1 MRSVVKPF
9 RYDREFCGD
18 YVSSTVDEDYSPG
31 LDYWDRLVYT
41 AKVNDLYAL
50 CPQMVGEDAEYDNGD
65 GRLWK
70 YPDAIVLGYG
80 DDYEVMVNPVIVR
93 EGRIMDTKMEYSLL
107 DGKRVLTCSIE
118 RPFMIDVKYCT
129 VDLKQRERSLSGLSS
144 RYFQQCYQLMHGTHM
159 LEIAKPLALK
169 FALKRYFKK
178 EKRAKKD
185 PYYKKWLGLIDD

>member
-70 YPDAIVLGYG
+70 YPDAIVLG
-80 DDYEVMVNPVIVR
+80 
-93 EGRIMDTKMEYSLL
+93 
-107 DGKRVLTCSIE
+107 
-118 RPFMIDVKYCT
+118 
-129 VDLKQRERSLSGLSS
+129 
-144 RYFQQCYQLMHGTHM
+144 
-159 LEIAKPLALK
+159 
-169 FALKRYFKK
+169 
-178 EKRAKKD
+178 
-185 PYYKKWLGLIDD
+185 